1 MEPARFQADAV
12 GRICNMSSNVM
23 LAQSPKNPKRSAFT
37 LTELLVIIAVVALLA
52 TLRLSALVLTAE
64 KAHRLGCLNNLKQLG
79 QGSLMYATDYS
90 GHYSSYTWFEGGF
103 TPTPYTDRS
112 GSDDDLS
119 WLYPHYVKSLSPFI
133 CPGTQNYIRTNLID
147 KLTGSGGKATG
158 EKVIRD
164 LCGNAYGLQGPGTS
178 YEVVGTFACRMT
190 GTSIATKKKEDT
202 VNAFTICYYTPAIGM
217 KPGPSRVFLIM
228 DADDTSPAIDRNDIN
243 NYPDSPTDN
252 HGAAGAN
259 FSFCDGHAQWVKQSK
274 FLEVWNIGEDSYR
287 VASVSP

>member
-1 MEPARFQADAV
+1 
-12 GRICNMSSNVM
+12 M
-23 LAQSPKNPKRSAFT
+23 LAQSPKNPERAAFT
-37 LTELLVIIAVVALLA
+37 LTELLVIIAVIAFLA
-52 TLRLSALVLTAE
+52 TLRLSALVLTEE
-64 KAHRLGCLNNLKQLG
+64 KAHRFGCLNNLKQLG

-90 GHYSSYTWFEGGF
+90 GHYSGYTWFEGGF
-103 TPTPYTDRS
+103 TPTAYTDRS

-133 CPGTQNYIRTNLID
+133 CPGTQNYLRTNLVD
-147 KLTGSGGKATG
+147 KRTVGGAPTG
-158 EKVIRD
+158 EKVLAD
-164 LCGNAYGLQGPGTS
+164 LCANAHTRKSAGTS
-178 YEVVGTFACRMT
+178 YEVVGTFTCRMT
-190 GTSIATKKKEDT
+190 GAAITTKKKEDT

-228 DADDTSPAIDRNDIN
+228 DGDAVYPPNDVN
-243 NYPDSPTDN
+243 NWPDSLNDN

-274 FLEVWNIGEDSYR
+274 YLEVWNIGEDSYR